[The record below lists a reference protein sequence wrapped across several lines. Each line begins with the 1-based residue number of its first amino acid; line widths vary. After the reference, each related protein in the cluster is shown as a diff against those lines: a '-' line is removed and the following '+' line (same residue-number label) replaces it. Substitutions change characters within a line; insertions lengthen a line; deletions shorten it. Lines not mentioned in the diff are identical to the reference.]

1 MLADRCGQAYADRA
15 HSTVRKRTQ
24 SVLYRVG
31 HPCTDAHKPDT
42 AGIHAGPA
50 GTDACVAAQTGSSET
65 FRLESP
71 SSIGEKAMKT
81 DSQLQQD
88 VIAELKWEPSVTA
101 PGIGVEVRDGIVTL
115 AGEVSSYA
123 EKLNAESATQ
133 RVCGVKA
140 LATELKVKLAG
151 SGKRNDA
158 DIAKSVENVLEWT
171 TWVPDN
177 AIKVLVENGWVT
189 LSGNVDWQ
197 YQKQS
202 ATDSVRFLSGV
213 TGVSDQI
220 AIKPKLSVSA
230 VKSDIE
236 AALKRSA
243 VADAKKISVNING
256 SNVTLTGTVH
266 SWNEREIATMSAWGT
281 PGVRSVIDKMTLEY

>member
-1 MLADRCGQAYADRA
+1 
-15 HSTVRKRTQ
+15 
-24 SVLYRVG
+24 
-31 HPCTDAHKPDT
+31 
-42 AGIHAGPA
+42 
-50 GTDACVAAQTGSSET
+50 
-65 FRLESP
+65 
-71 SSIGEKAMKT
+71 MKT

-101 PGIGVEVRDGIVTL
+101 PSIGVEVKDGIVTL

-123 EKLNAESATQ
+123 EKLSAESATQ

-140 LATELKVKLAG
+140 LATELKVKLSG
-151 SGKRNDA
+151 SGKRSDA
-158 DIAKSVENVLEWT
+158 DIAKSAESVLAWT

-213 TGVSDQI
+213 TGVCDQI
-220 AIKPKLSVSA
+220 AIKPTLSVSA

-243 VADAKKISVNING
+243 VADAKKISVSING
-256 SNVTLTGTVH
+256 SNVTLTGKVQ
-266 SWNEREIATMSAWGT
+266 SWNERETATTSAWGT
-281 PGVRSVIDKMTLEY
+281 PGVRSVIDEMTLDY

>member
-1 MLADRCGQAYADRA
+1 
-15 HSTVRKRTQ
+15 
-24 SVLYRVG
+24 
-31 HPCTDAHKPDT
+31 
-42 AGIHAGPA
+42 
-50 GTDACVAAQTGSSET
+50 
-65 FRLESP
+65 
-71 SSIGEKAMKT
+71 MKT

-101 PGIGVEVRDGIVTL
+101 PSIGVEVKDGIVTL

-123 EKLNAESATQ
+123 EKLSAESATQ

-140 LATELKVKLAG
+140 LATELKVKLSG
-151 SGKRNDA
+151 SGKRSDA
-158 DIAKSVENVLEWT
+158 DIAKSAESVLAWT

-197 YQKQS
+197 YQNQS
-202 ATDSVRFLSGV
+202 GTDSVRFLSGV

-220 AIKPKLSVSA
+220 AIKPKLWVST
-230 VKSDIE
+230 VKSEID
-236 AALKRSA
+236 AALKRSI

-256 SNVTLTGTVH
+256 SNVTTDRQSTQL
-266 SWNEREIATMSAWGT
+266 ERTRDRDN
-281 PGVRSVIDKMTLEY
+281 VRMGDARRARRHRRDTLEY

>member
-1 MLADRCGQAYADRA
+1 
-15 HSTVRKRTQ
+15 
-24 SVLYRVG
+24 
-31 HPCTDAHKPDT
+31 
-42 AGIHAGPA
+42 
-50 GTDACVAAQTGSSET
+50 
-65 FRLESP
+65 
-71 SSIGEKAMKT
+71 MKT

-101 PGIGVEVRDGIVTL
+101 PSIGVEVRDGIVTL

-123 EKLNAESATQ
+123 EKLSAESATQ

-151 SGKRNDA
+151 NGKRSDA
-158 DIAKSVENVLEWT
+158 EIAKSAQSVLAWT

-220 AIKPKLSVSA
+220 AIKPTLSVSA
-230 VKSDIE
+230 VKFDIE

-243 VADAKKISVNING
+243 VADAKKISVSIDG
-256 SNVTLTGTVH
+256 SKVTLTGKVK
-266 SWNEREIATMSAWGT
+266 SWTERETATTSAWGT
-281 PGVRSVIDKMTLEY
+281 PGVRSVIDEMTLDY